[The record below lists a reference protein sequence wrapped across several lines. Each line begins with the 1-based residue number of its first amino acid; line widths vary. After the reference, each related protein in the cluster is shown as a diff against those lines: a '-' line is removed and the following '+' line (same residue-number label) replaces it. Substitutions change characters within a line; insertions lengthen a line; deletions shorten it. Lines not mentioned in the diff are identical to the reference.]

1 MEFDM
6 KNLSR
11 LCLVAGLMLAAS
23 AEAKVYK
30 WVDENG
36 EVHYSESLP
45 PDFED
50 KKADVLSNEGVT
62 QQKNMSLVPPPPP
75 PKPAAGAKKKPA
87 PAELPR
93 DSSGRKRPAP
103 LYTPDQVKQQQDA
116 LLLLRYDSEK
126 EILDAMQVEIKQLG
140 YDAALLTGSR
150 SSLMDAYRGNI
161 REAADK
167 QRAGKPVE
175 PALIAQIGSL
185 KQKLDRNWTTMEA
198 LKVRESGIRQKFEA
212 DVATYRRLSA
222 EAATEQR

>member
-1 MEFDM
+1 M
-6 KNLSR
+6 KILS
-11 LCLVAGLMLAAS
+11 LVCLVTGVMLAVS

-50 KKADVLSNEGVT
+50 KKADVLNNEGVT
-62 QQKNMSLVPPPPP
+62 QQKNLSLVPPPPP
-75 PKPAAGAKKKPA
+75 PAPPPGAKQAKG

-93 DSSGRKRPAP
+93 DSSGQKRPTP
-103 LYTPDQVKQQQDA
+103 RYTPDQVQQQQDA
-116 LLLLRYDSEK
+116 LLLLRYDSEQ
-126 EILDAMQVEIKQLG
+126 ELLDAMQVEIKQLG
-140 YDAALLTGSR
+140 YDAALLNGSR

-167 QRAGKPVE
+167 QRAGVAVE
-175 PALIAQIGSL
+175 PALIAQIDDL
-185 KQKLDRNWTTMEA
+185 KQKLNSNWTTLEMLKQREA
-198 LKVRESGIRQKFEA
+198 GIRQKFDA

-222 EAATEQR
+222 EAAPKKR

>member
-6 KNLSR
+6 KNLSL
-11 LCLVAGLMLAAS
+11 LCLVAGLMLAVS
-23 AEAKVYK
+23 ADAKVYK

-36 EVHYSESLP
+36 EVHYSETLP

-50 KKADVLSNEGVT
+50 KKADVLSNEGIT
-62 QQKNMSLVPPPPP
+62 QQKNMSLVPPPPK
-75 PKPAAGAKKKPA
+75 PKPPASAMKKPG
-87 PAELPR
+87 PAVLPR
-93 DSSGRKRPAP
+93 ASSGQKRAAP
-103 LYTPDQVKQQQDA
+103 RYTPGQLKQQQDA

-140 YDAALLTGSR
+140 YDDALLTGSR

-175 PALIAQIGSL
+175 PALIAQIDSL
-185 KQKLDRNWTTMEA
+185 KKKLDSNWTTREA
-198 LKVRESGIRQKFEA
+198 LKAREAGIRQKFEA

-222 EAATEQR
+222 EAATE